1 MDNYVESGYVEPGYV
16 ESGSIIGDSDDLKV
30 KHFLTEGSDVAR
42 AVSTALVSIADGQI
56 GIMYSLSTKEIAIFS
71 PNGAIVLSGKDVDVG
86 EIVNSPEM
94 TVKLDSLA
102 SSILNGE
109 PFARKVAELAPQFD
123 EAQFLDSQEFA
134 DKVAE
139 VSPPV
144 DIDSILNSQKFAD
157 KVKEIAP
164 PFDAASLL
172 NSDDF
177 ANRVKEVEA
186 GEVKDALLSDDDL
199 KNNIANSVK
208 SEVKPVVI
216 QESKDQVVNDLESYF
231 RQNGMVKVEIW
242 AEVSSDPV
250 ILGSFVT
257 EEVEGSDGLQKTIIT
272 LPPELVGEQ
281 FVITAFH
288 PTTH

>member
-1 MDNYVESGYVEPGYV
+1 MAAYVEPGYV
-16 ESGSIIGDSDDLKV
+16 EKGYIEGDGIIGGADDLKV
-30 KHFLTEGSDVAR
+30 KHFVTEGSDVTR
-42 AVSTALVSIADGQI
+42 AVSAALASIADGQI
-56 GIMYSLSTKEIAIFS
+56 GILYSLSTKEIAIFS

-86 EIVNSPEM
+86 AIVNSPEM

-144 DIDSILNSQKFAD
+144 NIDSILDSQEFAD

-164 PFDAASLL
+164 PL

-186 GEVKDALLSDDDL
+186 GEVKEALLRDDDL
-199 KNNIANSVK
+199 KNSIANSVK
-208 SEVKPVVI
+208 SEVEPVII
-216 QESKDQVVNDLESYF
+216 QESKDRVVEDMDRYF
-231 RQNGMVKVEIW
+231 RTNGMVKVEIW
-242 AEVSSDPV
+242 AQADQDPV
-250 ILGSFVT
+250 ILGTFGT